1 VFLFLPVSPFLP
13 PSLPTVLSR
22 RSWLDVCRF
31 YNSRSRVVVYCLSYA
46 YFPEVAD
53 SVVKLPLSWLQSKPG
68 LVPPF
73 VPGLSADDSV
83 DMISNVLARNLSCRP
98 RWRLRVSCVFD
109 VPMILHIQADPQL
122 PQLSIISSLIEEE
135 TAATTS
141 VVFPRNPTPKVTV
154 PELLRTRP
162 LAVLIF
168 LLEVVSTVKP

>member
-1 VFLFLPVSPFLP
+1 M
-13 PSLPTVLSR
+13 
-22 RSWLDVCRF
+22 
-31 YNSRSRVVVYCLSYA
+31 SYA

-109 VPMILHIQADPQL
+109 VPMILHFQADPQL
-122 PQLSIISSLIEEE
+122 PQICQLSIISSLIEEE
-135 TAATTS
+135 TAATTF

-154 PELLRTRP
+154 PELLRIRL